1 MNKIS
6 KKIVALATMAAFVLT
21 LVPAAAFAANDVSSV
36 DPETSSVQTV
46 EKDVEVYTGD
56 KVAFK
61 TNLNVKEDSTVYF
74 WVEDEGHN
82 VVNSVSYYADN
93 KPETPAATDNYVY
106 FGSEKVFK
114 TTMQNNEVVK
124 ALSINKTGEYTIK
137 AGVIKDANATI
148 DSVKKLAP
156 LQPVDNYSTINVKAA
171 ETEVTGIAF
180 EEPVKD
186 DALTIAP
193 NSFATTTVTAKV
205 TGEYTDKTGTPSMNG
220 KVVSIDNG
228 NNANKGLYVFE
239 QGTEKAIDEV
249 TVEAGEIVFDVKA
262 MNGAIPGV
270 YTIELAVD
278 GYTKDLKVTVNGNSK
293 VTAIEVVDTD
303 SEYVD
308 KDAPNF
314 KGVAEVIFKDA
325 DGNVATVGN
334 DDYQLQFVSAPE
346 GFDKT
351 ANNTKLFLVPV
362 ENTDKYALAY
372 AGTNLKAGE
381 YKVRLGIVG
390 QTASSAVVELT
401 FTAAKVGDA
410 VDLVIDVDN
419 DAETIVSGGT
429 VTGTVYAIDANGIK
443 TAATDAVM
451 GFANSAAV
459 DTTTTADNKVI
470 TNVDLKNNA
479 GKFTVKAKADEKYYG
494 SKITLIAFDEDAKVQ
509 ADPVELTVVDG
520 MSTNTLSFDEEAGNI
535 AKNNTVKVSVVDE
548 NGKAVA
554 VSGQAYAYVEST
566 SNEDAKVDVSFAND
580 GVVTNGKINMTVYS
594 DKETTADIVVAVK
607 DSNTNAIYANTLTYA
622 FGEQDIPVGTTVVM
636 TIGSTD
642 FVVNNEV
649 ITKED
654 AAPYIANDRTYV
666 PFRALG
672 EALGAEVVW
681 DNDARTVTY
690 TLGNTEVVMTIDETT
705 YTVNGEEKT
714 MDVAPVVTGDR
725 TYVPVRFVGD
735 ALGFKVVALSATDG
749 TTSSVV
755 FQK

>member
-21 LVPAAAFAANDVSSV
+21 LVPAAAFAAESPV
-36 DPETSSVQTV
+36 DPETSYVQTV
-46 EKDVEVYTGD
+46 EKDAEVYTGD

-61 TNLNVKEDSTVYF
+61 TTLSETGNQEVYF
-74 WVEDEGHN
+74 WVEDEEHN
-82 VVNSVSYYADN
+82 VVNSVNYYASTTAED
-93 KPETPAATDNYVY
+93 PAKDNYVY
-106 FGSEKVFK
+106 LGSEKVFK
-114 TTMQNNEVVK
+114 TTKQTNDAVR
-124 ALSINKTGEYTIK
+124 ALSINKTGIYTIK
-137 AGVIKDANATI
+137 AGVVKDDSITL
-148 DSVKKLAP
+148 DSVKKLVP
-156 LQPVDNYSTINVKAA
+156 LQSVDNYSTINVKAA

-180 EEPVKD
+180 EEPVKN

-193 NSFATTTVTAKV
+193 NSFSATTVTATV

-249 TVEAGEIVFDVKA
+249 PVEAGEIAFDVKA

-270 YTIELAVD
+270 YTIELSVD
-278 GYTKDLKVTVNGNSK
+278 GYTKDLKVTVSGDSK
-293 VTAIEVVDTD
+293 VTSIEVVDTA
-303 SEYVD
+303 SEFVD

-325 DGNVATVGN
+325 DGNAATVESGE
-334 DDYQLQFVSAPE
+334 YQLQFVSAPE
-346 GFDKT
+346 GFDKS
-351 ANNTKLFLVPV
+351 ANQAKLSLVPI
-362 ENTDKYALAY
+362 ENTDKYALSY

-390 QTASSAVVELT
+390 QTSSSAVVELT
-401 FTAAKVGDA
+401 FTAAKVGDP

-419 DAETIVSGGT
+419 NAETIVSGGT

-459 DTTTTADNKVI
+459 DSTSDVTLTGDA
-470 TNVDLKNNA
+470 
-479 GKFTVKAKADEKYYG
+479 KFTVKAKGEEKYYG

-566 SNEDAKVDVSFAND
+566 SNEDAKVDVSFANG

-607 DSNTNAIYANTLTYA
+607 DSKTNAIYANTLTYA

-714 MDVAPVVTGDR
+714 MDVAPVITGDR
-725 TYVPVRFVGD
+725 TYVPVRFVGE

>member
-21 LVPAAAFAANDVSSV
+21 LVPAAAFAAESPV
-36 DPETSSVQTV
+36 DPETSYVQTV
-46 EKDVEVYTGD
+46 EKDAEVYTGD

-61 TNLNVKEDSTVYF
+61 TTLSETGNQEVYF
-74 WVEDEGHN
+74 WVEDEEHN
-82 VVNSVSYYADN
+82 VVNSVNYYASTTAED
-93 KPETPAATDNYVY
+93 PAKDNYVY
-106 FGSEKVFK
+106 LGSEKVFK
-114 TTMQNNEVVK
+114 TTKQTNDAVR
-124 ALSINKTGEYTIK
+124 ALSINKTGIYTIK
-137 AGVIKDANATI
+137 AGVVKDDSITL
-148 DSVKKLAP
+148 DSVKKLVP
-156 LQPVDNYSTINVKAA
+156 LQSVDNYSTINVKAA

-180 EEPVKD
+180 EEPVKN

-193 NSFATTTVTAKV
+193 NSFSATTVTATV

-249 TVEAGEIVFDVKA
+249 PVEAGEIAFDVKA

-270 YTIELAVD
+270 YTIELSVD
-278 GYTKDLKVTVNGNSK
+278 GYTKDLKVTVSGDSK
-293 VTAIEVVDTD
+293 VTSIEVVDTD

-325 DGNVATVGN
+325 DGNAATVESGE
-334 DDYQLQFVSAPE
+334 YQLQFVSAPE
-346 GFDKT
+346 GFDKS
-351 ANNTKLFLVPV
+351 ANQAKLSLVPI
-362 ENTDKYALAY
+362 ENTDKYALSY

-390 QTASSAVVELT
+390 QTSSSAVVELT
-401 FTAAKVGDA
+401 FTAAKVGDP

-419 DAETIVSGGT
+419 NAETIVSGGT

-459 DTTTTADNKVI
+459 DSTSDVTLTGDA
-470 TNVDLKNNA
+470 
-479 GKFTVKAKADEKYYG
+479 KFTVKAKGEEKYYG

-566 SNEDAKVDVSFAND
+566 SNEDAKVDVSFANG

-607 DSNTNAIYANTLTYA
+607 DSKTNAIYANTLTYA

-714 MDVAPVVTGDR
+714 MDVAPVITGDR
-725 TYVPVRFVGD
+725 TYVPVRFVGE

>member
-1 MNKIS
+1 
-6 KKIVALATMAAFVLT
+6 MAAFVLT
-21 LVPAAAFAANDVSSV
+21 LVPAAAFAAETVSTV
-36 DPETSSVQTV
+36 DPEASTVQTV

-61 TNLNVKEDSTVYF
+61 TDLDVEGNQTVYF
-74 WVEDEGHN
+74 WVEDEDHN
-82 VVNSVSYYADN
+82 VVNSVNYYASTTAG
-93 KPETPAATDNYVY
+93 EPAKDNYEY
-106 FGSEKVFK
+106 LGSDKVFK
-114 TTMQNNEVVK
+114 TTKQTDDAVR
-124 ALSINKTGEYTIK
+124 ALSINKTGTYTIK
-137 AGVIKDANATI
+137 AGVVKDEYITL
-148 DSVKKLAP
+148 DSVKKLVP
-156 LQPVDNYSTINVKAA
+156 LQPVDNYSTITVKAS

-180 EEPVKD
+180 KSPVVD
-186 DALTIAP
+186 DALTIEP
-193 NSFATTTVTAKV
+193 NSFVAKTVTASV
-205 TGEYTDKTGTPSMNG
+205 TGEYTDKTGNASMNG

-239 QGTEKAIDEV
+239 QGTENAIEEV
-249 TVEAGEIVFDVKA
+249 TVESGEIAFDVKA

-270 YTIELAVD
+270 YTIELSVD
-278 GYTKDLKVTVNGNSK
+278 GYTKDLKVTVSGNGK

-314 KGVAEVIFKDA
+314 TGVAEVIFKDA
-325 DGNVATVGN
+325 DGNVATVESG
-334 DDYQLQFVSAPE
+334 DYQLQFVSAPE

-351 ANNTKLFLVPV
+351 ANNAKLSLVPV
-362 ENTDKYALAY
+362 ENTDKYALKY

-390 QTASSAVVELT
+390 QTPSSAVVELT
-401 FTAAKVGDA
+401 FTAAKVGDP

-419 DAETIVSGGT
+419 DAETIVSDGI

-459 DTTTTADNKVI
+459 DTANK
-470 TNVDLKNNA
+470 TDVDLTTD

-520 MSTNTLSFDEEAGNI
+520 MSTNTLAFDKEAGNI

-566 SNEDAKVDVSFAND
+566 SNEDAKVDVSFANV
-580 GVVTNGKINMTVYS
+580 GTVTDGKINMTVYS

-607 DSNTNAIYANTLTYA
+607 DKDTNAIYANTLTYA

-636 TIGSTD
+636 TIGSSD
-642 FVVNNEV
+642 FVINDEV

-654 AAPYIANDRTYV
+654 SAPYVADDRTYV

-690 TLGNTEVVMTIDETT
+690 TLGNTEVVMTIGETT

-714 MDVAPVVTGDR
+714 MDVAPVITGDR
-725 TYVPVRFVGD
+725 TYVPVRFVGE

>member
-6 KKIVALATMAAFVLT
+6 KKIVSLITMAAFVLT
-21 LVPAAAFAANDVSSV
+21 LVPAAAFAAETVSTV
-36 DPETSSVQTV
+36 DPEASTVQTV

-61 TNLNVKEDSTVYF
+61 TDLDVEGNQTVYF
-74 WVEDEGHN
+74 WVEDEDHN
-82 VVNSVSYYADN
+82 VVNSVNYYASTTAG
-93 KPETPAATDNYVY
+93 EPAKDNYEY
-106 FGSEKVFK
+106 LGSDKVFK
-114 TTMQNNEVVK
+114 TTEQTDDAVR
-124 ALSINKTGEYTIK
+124 ALSINKTGTYTIK
-137 AGVIKDANATI
+137 AGVVKDEYITL
-148 DSVKKLAP
+148 DSVKKLVP
-156 LQPVDNYSTINVKAA
+156 LQPVDNYSTITVKAS

-180 EEPVKD
+180 KSPVVD
-186 DALTIAP
+186 DALTIEP
-193 NSFATTTVTAKV
+193 NSFVAKTVTASV
-205 TGEYTDKTGTPSMNG
+205 TGEYTDKTGNASMNG

-239 QGTEKAIDEV
+239 QGTENAIEEV
-249 TVEAGEIVFDVKA
+249 TVESGEIAFDVKA

-270 YTIELAVD
+270 YTIELSVD
-278 GYTKDLKVTVNGNSK
+278 GYTKDLKVTVSGNGK

-314 KGVAEVIFKDA
+314 TGVAEVIFKDA
-325 DGNVATVGN
+325 DGNVATVESG
-334 DDYQLQFVSAPE
+334 DYQLQFVSAPE

-351 ANNTKLFLVPV
+351 ANNAKLSLVPV
-362 ENTDKYALAY
+362 ENTDKYALKY
-372 AGTNLKAGE
+372 DGTNLKAGE
-381 YKVRLGIVG
+381 YKVRLGIKD

-401 FTAAKVGDA
+401 FTAAKVGDT
-410 VDLVIDVDN
+410 VDLVIDVNN
-419 DAETIVSGGT
+419 DAETIVSGDT

-459 DTTTTADNKVI
+459 ADDSD
-470 TNVDLKNNA
+470 VDLTTD
-479 GKFTVKAKADEKYYG
+479 GKFTVKAKEDEKYYG

-520 MSTNTLSFDEEAGNI
+520 MSTNTLAFDKEAGSI

-554 VSGQAYAYVEST
+554 ASGQAYAYVEST
-566 SNEDAKVDVSFAND
+566 SNEDAKVDVSFAN
-580 GVVTNGKINMTVYS
+580 GGTVTDGKINMTVYA

-607 DSNTNAIYANTLTYA
+607 DSNTKAIYANTLTYA

-636 TIGSTD
+636 TIGSSD
-642 FVVNNEV
+642 FVINDEV

-654 AAPYIANDRTYV
+654 SAPYVANDRTYV

-690 TLGNTEVVMTIDETT
+690 TLGNTEVVMTIGETT
-705 YTVNGEEKT
+705 YTVNGDEKT
-714 MDVAPVVTGDR
+714 MDVAPEITGDR
-725 TYVPVRFVGD
+725 TYVPVRFVGE

>member
-21 LVPAAAFAANDVSSV
+21 LVPAAAFAAETVSTV
-36 DPETSSVQTV
+36 DPEASTVQTV

-61 TNLNVKEDSTVYF
+61 TDLDVEGNQTVYF
-74 WVEDEGHN
+74 WVEDEDHN
-82 VVNSVSYYADN
+82 VVNSVNYYASTTAG
-93 KPETPAATDNYVY
+93 EPAKDNYEY
-106 FGSEKVFK
+106 LGSDKVFK
-114 TTMQNNEVVK
+114 TTKQTDDAVR
-124 ALSINKTGEYTIK
+124 ALSINKTGTYTIK
-137 AGVIKDANATI
+137 AGVVKDADITL
-148 DSVKKLAP
+148 DSVKKLVP
-156 LQPVDNYSTINVKAA
+156 LQSVDNYSTITVKAA
-171 ETEVTGIAF
+171 ETEVTEITF
-180 EEPVKD
+180 ESPVKD

-193 NSFATTTVTAKV
+193 NSFVATTVTAGV

-239 QGTEKAIDEV
+239 KGTENVIDEV
-249 TVEAGEIVFDVKA
+249 PVEAGEITFDVKA

-270 YTIELAVD
+270 YTIELSVD
-278 GYTKDLKVTVNGNSK
+278 GYTKDLKVTVSGNSK

-314 KGVAEVIFKDA
+314 TGVAEVIFKDA
-325 DGNVATVGN
+325 DGNVATVESG
-334 DDYQLQFVSAPE
+334 DYQLQFVSAPE

-351 ANNTKLFLVPV
+351 ANNAKLSLVPV
-362 ENTDKYALAY
+362 ENTDKYALKY
-372 AGTNLKAGE
+372 DGTNLKAGE
-381 YKVRLGIVG
+381 YKVRLGIKD

-401 FTAAKVGDA
+401 FTAAKVGDT

-459 DTTTTADNKVI
+459 DTTIIPGGTN
-470 TNVDLKNNA
+470 TNVELSTN
-479 GKFTVKAKADEKYYG
+479 GKFIVKAKADEKYYG

-520 MSTNTLSFDEEAGNI
+520 MSTNTLAFDKEAGNI

-554 VSGQAYAYVEST
+554 ANGKAYAYVEST
-566 SNEDAKVDVSFAND
+566 SNEDAKVDVSFANV
-580 GVVTNGKINMTVYS
+580 GTVTDGKINMTVYS

-607 DSNTNAIYANTLTYA
+607 DDKTDAIYANTLTYA

-636 TIGSTD
+636 TIGSSD
-642 FVVNNEV
+642 FVINDEV

-654 AAPYIANDRTYV
+654 SAPYVANDRTYV

-690 TLGNTEVVMTIDETT
+690 TLGNTEVVMTIGETT
-705 YTVNGEEKT
+705 YTVNGDEKT
-714 MDVAPVVTGDR
+714 MDVAPEITGDR
-725 TYVPVRFVGD
+725 TYVPVRFVGE